1 MKAKCESKRD
11 ELFPQKQRIFAP
23 NKFWN
28 LYEQQNLK
36 KTTNKAQQAISHL
49 KSEDEGQVAF
59 LCATSFIIIALYQ
72 IRTRD
77 WMANLTGYYPGSQ
90 IPN

>member
-1 MKAKCESKRD
+1 VNQNVTNF
-11 ELFPQKQRIFAP
+11 FPKKQGIFAP

-36 KTTNKAQQAISHL
+36 KTKNKAQQAISHL

-59 LCATSFIIIALYQ
+59 LRATSFIIIALCLVSDSNP
-72 IRTRD
+72 RLD
-77 WMANLTGYYPGSQ
+77 D
-90 IPN
+90 